1 MFLREKEE
9 SFISSSQ
16 FINNSSDQSSD
27 PLLSMSSIEMMDFY
41 SSVTQTSPTAEIGQ
55 ASSKQFKTFHEN
67 SDSIVN
73 SGKPQISFQE
83 KGKSSHYSRRSSQD
97 SRFESSIE
105 SKINIQMTKMSSRKS
120 RRSSQGSRRNSQ
132 VLQSRINL
140 QDSRK
145 NSEDLVGSSPALSS
159 GSSLSIDHVWRI
171 GSIADE
177 IKEETADI
185 SSEYPVATLNFLY
198 FNRKTFQNLQFSIF

>member
-1 MFLREKEE
+1 MFPREKENYQKE
-9 SFISSSQ
+9 ELFISSSQ

-27 PLLSMSSIEMMDFY
+27 PLLSMSSIEMMDFCP
-41 SSVTQTSPTAEIGQ
+41 SVSQTSPTAEMGQ
-55 ASSKQFKTFHEN
+55 ARSEQFKTFHEN

-73 SGKPQISFQE
+73 SGKPRISFQE
-83 KGKSSHYSRRSSQD
+83 KGESSHYSRRSSQD

-132 VLQSRINL
+132 VLQSRIHL
-140 QDSRK
+140 HDSRK

-159 GSSLSIDHVWRI
+159 GSSVWRI
-171 GSIADE
+171 GRMADE
-177 IKEETADI
+177 MKEETPDI
-185 SSEYPVATLNFLY
+185 SPEYPVATLDYFN
-198 FNRKTFQNLQFSIF
+198 FNRKTFKNL

>member
-1 MFLREKEE
+1 MFPREKENYQKE
-9 SFISSSQ
+9 ELFISSSQ

-27 PLLSMSSIEMMDFY
+27 PLLSMSSIEMMDFCP
-41 SSVTQTSPTAEIGQ
+41 SVSQTSPTAEMGQ
-55 ASSKQFKTFHEN
+55 ARSEQFKTFHEN

-73 SGKPQISFQE
+73 SGKPRISFQE
-83 KGKSSHYSRRSSQD
+83 KGESSHYSRRSSQD

-132 VLQSRINL
+132 VLQSRIHL
-140 QDSRK
+140 HDSRK

-159 GSSLSIDHVWRI
+159 GSSVWRI
-171 GSIADE
+171 RRMADE
-177 IKEETADI
+177 MKEETPDI
-185 SSEYPVATLNFLY
+185 SPEYPVETLHY
-198 FNRKTFQNLQFSIF
+198 FNFNGKTFKNL